1 MSDVALA
8 NEPEVRTPTGEI
20 KDQTPAPT
28 STPTPTTTETK
39 SEDKPS
45 LLNEK
50 PTEEKKPDGAPE
62 KYEFK
67 YPEGYEMSEEVFKST
82 SDLFKKHNISQATAQ
97 ELVDYVHKVN
107 QDAAEAPYKLW
118 QKTQEEW
125 VNAVKNDSE
134 IGGRLN
140 EVKTVVSKAI
150 DAVVGRTLGDEFRQA
165 MDMTGAGNNPAFIKT
180 FYALAQRITE
190 GGHVSGTGPSKF
202 GQTAPGQSDRPSA
215 AKAMYPNLS

>member
-20 KDQTPAPT
+20 KDQTQAPT

-67 YPEGYEMSEEVFKST
+67 YPEGYEMSEDVFKST
-82 SDLFKKHNISQATAQ
+82 SDLFKKHNISQAAAQ

-125 VNAVKNDSE
+125 VTAAKNDPE

-150 DAVVGRTLGDEFRQA
+150 DFVVGKTLGDEFRQA

-202 GQTAPGQSDRPSA
+202 GQTAPGTAERPSA

>member
-1 MSDVALA
+1 
-8 NEPEVRTPTGEI
+8 
-20 KDQTPAPT
+20 
-28 STPTPTTTETK
+28 
-39 SEDKPS
+39 
-45 LLNEK
+45 
-50 PTEEKKPDGAPE
+50 
-62 KYEFK
+62 
-67 YPEGYEMSEEVFKST
+67 MSEEVFKST

-150 DAVVGRTLGDEFRQA
+150 DHVVGKTLGEEFRQA

-202 GQTAPGQSDRPSA
+202 GQTAPGTAERPSA